1 MRPPRRRADRDVRRQ
16 ISKDHDAA
24 TISRMTDRA
33 ALVAAANAV
42 RLAVG
47 VLNRRVRDELEN
59 GVSPSETVVL
69 SRLDRNG
76 PESIA
81 DLARRERVTPQAMG
95 STVAGLEAR
104 GLLTRESDPNDG
116 RRVLVSPTLEGH
128 TLIRARQDA
137 VTTQLADALNEHFE
151 EEDVERIRVAAQMIE
166 RLAHLI

>member
-1 MRPPRRRADRDVRRQ
+1 MGARGVAVRGSGRPSGEHGDT
-16 ISKDHDAA
+16 A
-24 TISRMTDRA
+24 TIAPMTDRD

-104 GLLTRESDPNDG
+104 GLLRRESDPNDG
-116 RRVLVSPTLEGH
+116 RRVLVSPTPEGH
-128 TLIRARQDA
+128 TLIRSRQDA
-137 VTTQLADALNEHFE
+137 VTTQLANALNEHFE
-151 EEDVERIRVAAQMIE
+151 EADVERIRVAAQMIE